1 MGVIV
6 LAVLLILGIV
16 TLMNSIPLS
25 IKTIYGYSRHY
36 LGMTPRGDAEQT
48 PLIRAKI
55 EKESPYEID
64 RILTARADDCEVKS
78 IVGGWP
84 FVILGLSQPDMKYYI
99 ERIGGG
105 ELTGR
110 LPEPGKPE
118 ILVSEPILRNLKK
131 KMGDTI
137 LGPEERNAFSPLEV
151 KIVGVIKSE
160 TWMMLTSIEYFQAYH
175 FPPIDVLLVFAKN
188 KSDQDAMGV
197 WAEEAFKGQQARP
210 YAWHLLEQETD
221 SMFRILYS
229 ILNVVIGT
237 LVCVI
242 TLMMGMLINI
252 YLSQRIQEFGLLQAL
267 GYTKRQMLGRVM
279 LETIL
284 VVFGGWVLGIAC
296 GIGLLLI
303 VKARL
308 MDPNAFALDISDM
321 GSFIYT
327 IPVPMAILAVAAGT
341 IIFKFRGFDPV
352 GIVERRL
359 A

>member
-16 TLMNSIPLS
+16 SLMNSIPLS
-25 IKTIYGYSRHY
+25 IKTIYGYSRNY
-36 LGMTPRGDAEQT
+36 LGMTPRGDATET
-48 PLIRAKI
+48 PRIKAKI
-55 EKESPYEID
+55 EKESPYAID
-64 RILTARADDCEVKS
+64 RIITARADDCEVKS

-84 FVILGLSQPDMKYYI
+84 FVVLGVSGEDMKYYMSKLSVSKI
-99 ERIGGG
+99 E
-105 ELTGR
+105 GR
-110 LPEPGKPE
+110 YPEAGQPE

-137 LGPEERNAFSPLEV
+137 LGPDERNAFSPMEV
-151 KIVGVIKSE
+151 KIVGVAKTE
-160 TWMMLTSIEYFQAYH
+160 TWVMLTSIEYFQQYH

-188 KSDQDAMGV
+188 PADQDAMGV
-197 WAEEAFKGQQARP
+197 WAEEAFKGQQARA
-210 YAWHLLEQETD
+210 YAWHILEEETA

-252 YLSQRIQEFGLLQAL
+252 YLSQRVQEFGLLQAL
-267 GYTKRQMLGRVM
+267 GYTKKQMLGRVM
-279 LETIL
+279 LETML

-296 GIGLLLI
+296 GIGLLLV

-308 MDPNAFALDISDM
+308 MDPNAFALDIWDK
-321 GSFIYT
+321 GAFIYT
-327 IPVPMAILAVAAGT
+327 IPVPVAILAVAAGT
-341 IIFKFRGFDPV
+341 IIGKFRGFDPV